1 MSIYKTLEPS
11 NQSRRVF
18 ETNKNFRFTNND
30 SGSGLIAIKA
40 RSGSQ
45 YNYISSSDEITT
57 IVSGS
62 VTTNYFSLPTFSFV
76 NTRYYKFYN
85 QEETKIPYRSF
96 DIRNTAFQSRSLYSS
111 ASVFSITR
119 DLYGERIKPGS
130 IRLSDTSNNQTW
142 DIRDDGDGNLYDF
155 AHSAS
160 YAAHKSSSFDMNQ
173 GIDNKGSGSVIGNA
187 FYTDG
192 LIVVNQSGSYKDVGF
207 GTGYTLR
214 HQATHFITEHEYVV
228 KAPAGEFNMT
238 SNISITKDR
247 AGNVKIPVTSSNYQD
262 TDRSWVHKLFP
273 PNHLPGN
280 FGTGSF
286 NMAGYTPA
294 SHSID
299 EITGS
304 TWFPFVSQIGL
315 YDLEGDLVAVAK
327 PGQPVHLSPTLSTT
341 FVVRFDT

>member
-1 MSIYKTLEPS
+1 MYKTLELS
-11 NQSRRVF
+11 DQSRRVI
-18 ETNKNFRFTNND
+18 ETNKNFRFDNND
-30 SGSGLIAIKA
+30 SGSGVIAVKA
-40 RSGSQ
+40 RSGSSF
-45 YNYISSSDEITT
+45 NYISSSDEITT
-57 IVSGS
+57 ITTGS
-62 VTTNYFSLPTFSFV
+62 STTNYFSLPTWTFV

-85 QEETKIPYRSF
+85 QEETIIPYRSF
-96 DIRNTAFQSRSLYSS
+96 DIRNTAFQSRSLFIS
-111 ASVFSITR
+111 ASVFSISR

-130 IRLSDTSNNQTW
+130 IKLSDTSNSQTF

-155 AHSAS
+155 AFSAS
-160 YAAHKSSSFDMNQ
+160 YAAHKSSYFDMNQ
-173 GIDNKGSGSVIGNA
+173 GIDANGSGSVIGNA
-187 FYTDG
+187 FYNDG
-192 LIVVNQSGSYKDVGF
+192 LIVVNQSGTYKDVGF

-214 HQATHFITEHEYVV
+214 HQATHFINEHEYIL

-247 AGNVKIPVTSSNYQD
+247 AGNVRVPATSSND
-262 TDRSWVHKLFP
+262 TDRSWVHNLFP
-273 PNHLPGN
+273 PNHLPGG

-304 TWFPFVSQIGL
+304 TWYPFVSQIGL
-315 YDLEGDLVAVAK
+315 YDIEGDLIAVAK
-327 PGQPVHLSPTLSTT
+327 PGQPIHLSPTLSTT